1 MGKEYMG
8 LIFWKNIRK
17 QMQLRFGYKDEEI
30 KRQGE

>member
-8 LIFWKNIRK
+8 LTSWKNIKK
-17 QMQLRFGYKDEEI
+17 QIQLRFGYKDRKI